1 MGNSGQTEYKDIS
14 DETEIFVYLQ
24 MMCSYSVYISEEQ
37 ITLGTS
43 IEAELL
49 KFSEDEIEQMRET
62 IVSFIPKLL
71 YARHSHAAGFQS
83 VQGDAFDTTLEGVL
97 QKVAR
102 YKEQLNLS

>member
-1 MGNSGQTEYKDIS
+1 
-14 DETEIFVYLQ
+14 
-24 MMCSYSVYISEEQ
+24 MMCSYSVYISEGQ

-49 KFSEDEIEQMRET
+49 KFSEDKIEQMRET

-71 YARHSHAAGFQS
+71 YARHSHAPGFQS
-83 VQGDAFDTTLEGVL
+83 VQGDAFDTTIEGVL

-102 YKEQLNLS
+102 YKEQLKLS

>member
-49 KFSEDEIEQMRET
+49 KFSEDKIEQMRET

-83 VQGDAFDTTLEGVL
+83 VQGDAFDTTIEGVL
-97 QKVAR
+97 KKVAT
-102 YKEQLNLS
+102 YKDQVKLS